1 MKLLIKTSEISSRII
16 EVISVVLLVLM
27 IVITCY
33 QVFLRYVF
41 NSPTSWSGELAII
54 FLIWFGYL
62 GIALGVKEKGHISI
76 DFIYNKL
83 NLTYRKCLDLFF
95 YVCMII
101 FSIMMIVN
109 GKLLFSVTTM
119 QKLPATGLSKALLY
133 LTLIVTG
140 ILMILYSVQNIL
152 EIFYPPPVTEK
163 QKGGE

>member
-16 EVISVVLLVLM
+16 EIVSVILLVLM
-27 IVITCY
+27 IVTTCY
-33 QVFLRYVF
+33 QVVLRYVF
-41 NSPTSWSGELAII
+41 NNPTSWSGEIAII

-62 GIALGVKEKGHISI
+62 GIALGVKERGHISI
-76 DFIYNKL
+76 DIIYSKL
-83 NLTYRKCLDLFF
+83 NSTYKKCLDLFF

-101 FSIMMIVN
+101 FSIMMITN

-140 ILMILYSVQNIL
+140 ILIILYSVQNIL
-152 EIFYPPPVTEK
+152 EIFYPPQIADK
-163 QKGGE
+163 NKGDE

>member
-1 MKLLIKTSEISSRII
+1 MKLLTKTSELSSRVI
-16 EVISVVLLVLM
+16 EIISVILLVLM
-27 IVITCY
+27 IVTTCY

-41 NSPTSWSGELAII
+41 NSPTSWSGEIAII

-62 GIALGVKEKGHISI
+62 GIALGIKEKGHISI
-76 DFIYNKL
+76 DFIYDKL
-83 NLTYRKCLDLFF
+83 NPTYKKCLDLFF
-95 YVCMII
+95 YICMII
-101 FSIMMIVN
+101 FSVMMITN

-152 EIFYPPPVTEK
+152 EIFNPPQVTEK
-163 QKGGE
+163 QKGGK